1 VHTVSDTPTLPILQD
16 PSKRD
21 FMKKTTGLSVAAA
34 LMALVPPGV
43 REGAWAA
50 GTDGLEKT
58 DVTFGIIPLTD
69 CAPIVIAHEKGF
81 FKKYGLNS
89 SVSKEASWANIRDKV
104 SIGALDGAHMLAGM
118 PIAATLGIGATPK
131 PTITAFSMDLNGNG
145 ITVSNELY
153 ERMVA
158 ADPVAMKQRPTTA
171 VALKKVIDAD
181 KAAGKEAMTFAMVFP
196 VSTHNY
202 ELRYWL
208 ASAGINPDKDIRLIV
223 IPPPQ
228 MVANLQS
235 KNIVGYC
242 VGEPWNQRAVE
253 LGIGH
258 ALVTDYE
265 IWKNNPEKVFGVNLE
280 WAEKYPNTHKATIK
294 ALLEAAMWADKP
306 ENRKE
311 VVQIISAKSYVNAPP
326 DVVDNSMTGTWRYN
340 RVEAPQPMP
349 DFNVFYRYAANYP
362 WLSHAAWYI
371 TQMYRW
377 GQFDRP
383 VDIRKTAATIYRPDI
398 YRTVARE
405 MNVPCPT
412 GDWKTEGMNKNPW
425 TLKAA
430 TQPIPMGP
438 DTFFDG
444 MTYDPAKLM
453 AYLKGF
459 KVSNAKVDMAALAR
473 LNG

>member
-1 VHTVSDTPTLPILQD
+1 
-16 PSKRD
+16 
-21 FMKKTTGLSVAAA
+21 
-34 LMALVPPGV
+34 
-43 REGAWAA
+43 
-50 GTDGLEKT
+50 
-58 DVTFGIIPLTD
+58 
-69 CAPIVIAHEKGF
+69 
-81 FKKYGLNS
+81 
-89 SVSKEASWANIRDKV
+89 
-104 SIGALDGAHMLAGM
+104 
-118 PIAATLGIGATPK
+118 
-131 PTITAFSMDLNGNG
+131 
-145 ITVSNELY
+145 
-153 ERMVA
+153 
-158 ADPVAMKQRPTTA
+158 
-171 VALKKVIDAD
+171 
-181 KAAGKEAMTFAMVFP
+181 MVFP
-196 VSTHNY
+196 VSTHTY

-208 ASAGINPDKDIRLIV
+208 ASAGINTDKDIRLIV